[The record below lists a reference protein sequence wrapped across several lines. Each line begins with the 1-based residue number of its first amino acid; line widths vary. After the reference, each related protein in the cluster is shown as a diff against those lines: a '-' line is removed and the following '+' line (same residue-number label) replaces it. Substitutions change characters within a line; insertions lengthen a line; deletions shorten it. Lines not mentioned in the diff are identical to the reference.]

1 MEMLSQYKHYVTPA
15 LVSVLTVSL
24 LKMGIFVTHGDLE
37 QSLRTL
43 EGTLRSE
50 YATRQDID
58 DIKSLLN
65 RLDAQLSRLDD
76 RINHERMNRF
86 QKEGR

>member
-1 MEMLSQYKHYVTPA
+1 MELFSQYKQYVTPA
-15 LVSVLTVSL
+15 LISVLTLSL

-37 QSLRTL
+37 QSLRSL
-43 EGTLRSE
+43 ENNLRSE

-58 DIKSLLN
+58 DIKALLN

-76 RINHERMNRF
+76 RLEKSRR
-86 QKEGR
+86 EGH